1 MDLVNLEA
9 PDTIDI
15 HIVHPEIGSLYADEE
30 RTQPA
35 IITVHSPGSEVAL
48 EFDRKQQKAM
58 SKVIAKKG
66 IQGIYKI
73 PFEEQEEKNL
83 NRLVA
88 LTADVKNMEFGGN
101 PVTPE
106 NIREIYK
113 NPKLGWVRNQVS
125 TKISSWDNYLG
136 E

>member
-1 MDLVNLEA
+1 MDLLNLEA

-15 HIVHPEIGSLYADEE
+15 HIVHPEVGSLYADEE
-30 RTQPA
+30 RTQPVV
-35 IITVHSPGSEVAL
+35 ITVHSPGSEVAL

-66 IQGIYKI
+66 IKGIYKI
-73 PFEEQEEKNL
+73 PFEEQEENNL

>member
-1 MDLVNLEA
+1 VDLLNLEA

-15 HIVHPEIGSLYADEE
+15 HIVHPEIGSLYADDE
-30 RTQPA
+30 RTQSVV
-35 IITVHSPGSEVAL
+35 ITVHSPGSEVAL

-58 SKVIAKKG
+58 SQIIAKKG
-66 IQGIYKI
+66 LKGIYKI
-73 PFEEQEEKNL
+73 PFEEQEENNL

-88 LTADVKNMEFGGN
+88 LTAGVRNMEFNGN
-101 PVTPE
+101 PVIPE

-113 NPKLGWVRNQVS
+113 NPKLGWIRNQVS

>member
-1 MDLVNLEA
+1 MDFSKLEA

-15 HIVHPEIGSLYADEE
+15 HLVHPEIGKLFADKE
-30 RTQPA
+30 RTQPV

-48 EFDRKQQKAM
+48 KFDRKQKKTM
-58 SKVIAKKG
+58 SEIMAQKG
-66 IQGIYKI
+66 IKGIYKR
-73 PFEEQEEKNL
+73 PVEDQEDDDL
-83 NRLVA
+83 NRLSA
-88 LTADVKNMEFGGN
+88 LTADVKNMDFGGV
-101 PVTPE
+101 PVTVD
-106 NIREIYK
+106 NIRDIYK